1 MASSTRTEALLL
13 GVLLFA
19 ASPAVAQPLAQQAKA
34 QALEGKKAFDTGQFS
49 DAITHYSAAYKLKPA
64 PGLLFNLAQ
73 SHRRLAHFD
82 EALSYFRRYL
92 ETNPPKAQAAAVEK
106 LVAQVELEKQAAD
119 EKARAEA
126 AQLAAREEAAE
137 RQRQQEAAEAQRLR
151 LEAGRT
157 EAAHAE
163 ADATR
168 RKLELEQALKAK
180 ADATPP
186 ITTRWW
192 FWTAL
197 GVVAAGGA
205 TVGIIAAQPQPQ
217 PTTWPDINAR

>member
-1 MASSTRTEALLL
+1 MASSTRIEALLL
-13 GVLLFA
+13 SLTLC
-19 ASPAVAQPLAQQAKA
+19 SSAVYAQPVEQQAKA
-34 QALEGKKAFDTGQFS
+34 QALEGKKAFDTGQFA

-106 LVAQVELEKQAAD
+106 LVAQVEAEKQAAE
-119 EKARAEA
+119 EKARVEA
-126 AQLAAREEAAE
+126 AQLAEREAAAQ
-137 RQRQQEAAEAQRLR
+137 RQRQQEAAEAQRLK
-151 LEAGRT
+151 LEAARA
-157 EAAHAE
+157 EAARAE
-163 ADATR
+163 EDAAR

-180 ADATPP
+180 AEASPP

-192 FWTAL
+192 FWTAV
-197 GVVAAGGA
+197 GAVVAGGV
-205 TVGIIAAQPQPQ
+205 TVGVIAAQPQPT
-217 PTTWPDINAR
+217 PTTWPDIDAR